1 MSKKKERSEGGREGR
16 RVEVNMEVGEG
27 RRKEVRNQDGKR
39 ERRRRRK
46 GERRCC
52 LGLWSQIGS
61 GQR

>member
-1 MSKKKERSEGGREGR
+1 MRKKKERSEGGREGG
-16 RVEVNMEVGEG
+16 RVEVNMEAGEG
-27 RRKEVRNQDGKR
+27 RKEVRNQDGKR
-39 ERRRRRK
+39 ERRQRRK